1 MMDIKSFPGY
11 EDHLFS
17 NLAGQTE
24 EVKRRKAAHVE
35 SMLAYELPQGMTME
49 DRFIP
54 GKEEGQKLQI
64 RVFTPANLPEKAPII
79 LDIHG
84 GAFVAGSVDIDN
96 ARCIAIAKRVP
107 AVVVSVEYRLAGAD
121 GISFPIPLED
131 CHTAY
136 MYLYDHAAEFSG
148 DSDKIGLHG
157 SSAGATIAEGLA
169 LYLRDRNEPQPAL
182 TVLNCPALSLALEE
196 SRSYHQ
202 LYQLRMGPANKALGA
217 ESAYLGGYNGNTPS
231 YYAFPAYAPDLGGL
245 GAHMIIVGE
254 YDTLRD
260 TGLDYAQRLLR
271 TGVPCEIYQAPRLGH
286 CFTSAPHPFTDF
298 THDMMAWSFKR
309 EFGMLDDLIKK

>member
-1 MMDIKSFPGY
+1 MDIKPFPGY

-17 NLAGQTE
+17 NLAEQSE
-24 EVKRRKAAHVE
+24 EVKRRKEAQAGA
-35 SMLAYELPQGMTME
+35 MLAYELPQGMTME

-54 GKEEGQKLQI
+54 TEEDAQELQI
-64 RVFTPANLPEKAPII
+64 RIFTPADLPEKAPII

-84 GAFVAGSVDIDN
+84 GAFVAGSVAIDN
-96 ARCIAIAKRVP
+96 ARCIAIAQRVP
-107 AVVVSVEYRLAGAD
+107 AIVVSVEYRLAGAD
-121 GISFPIPLED
+121 GVSFPMPLED
-131 CHTAY
+131 CHAAY
-136 MYLYDHAAEFSG
+136 RYLHEHAEELGG
-148 DSDKIGLHG
+148 DPERMGLHG

-196 SRSYHQ
+196 SHSYHQ

-217 ESAYLGGYNGNTPS
+217 ESAYLGGYNGKTPS
-231 YYAFPAYAPDLGGL
+231 YYAFPACAPDLGGL
-245 GAHMIIVGE
+245 KAHMVIVGE

-260 TGLDYAQRLLR
+260 TGLDYALRLLR

-286 CFTSAPHPFTDF
+286 CYTSAPHPFTDF